1 MTKIKDLHSGW
12 RRDGEYR
19 AAYDGLD
26 EEFRLARALIEART
40 VAGAAGE
47 ANEDV
52 AVPPSDHLRA

>member
-26 EEFRLARALIEART
+26 EFRLARYNDRSVLAFIAELNKRILGAR
-40 VAGAAGE
+40 
-47 ANEDV
+47 D
-52 AVPPSDHLRA
+52 